1 MAAGSKF
8 PTGMQMPS
16 IDNLFTTE
24 EDRQAEKLEKVQ
36 VLPLA
41 EMHPFTDHPFEV
53 RDDEDMDKMVDS
65 VKTYGVMTPTI
76 VRPRKEGGYEIV
88 SGHRRTHAAERA
100 GLQGIPAIVRDM
112 DYDTAIILMVDSNVQ
127 REHIL
132 PMEKARAFQMKLEAI
147 KRQGVRSDLTSD
159 QVGQKLNQ
167 PYSVDKIAGESGESK
182 SQVQRYIRLNNL
194 IPELQAMVDEQSLKI
209 NPADAISSL
218 TPIQQ
223 QDFYE
228 YIDSQSCTPSLS
240 QAQKLKSLSK
250 TGEWS
255 VDKLEEIMTAQP
267 PSVAPREMQLNL
279 SMERLSGYFPK
290 GCTKAQMEHQI
301 MHILESYFRQ
311 MQQIRDHTI
320 ER

>member
-1 MAAGSKF
+1 MAGSKF

-24 EDRQAEKLEKVQ
+24 EDRQSAKLEKVQ
-36 VLPLA
+36 LLPLA
-41 EMHPFTDHPFEV
+41 ELHPFTDHPFEV

-88 SGHRRTHAAERA
+88 SGHRRSHAAQRA
-100 GLQGIPAIVRDM
+100 GLQEIPAIVRDM

-132 PMEKARAFQMKLEAI
+132 PMEKARAFDMKMNAL
-147 KRQGVRSDLTSD
+147 KRQGERTDLTSA
-159 QVGQKLNQ
+159 QVGPKFSN
-167 PYSVDKIAGESGESK
+167 SVSSKIVAEQAGESRT
-182 SQVQRYIRLNNL
+182 QVQRFIRLNSL
-194 IPELQAMVDEQSLKI
+194 IPDLQSLVDEQSLKL
-209 NPADAISSL
+209 NPAVEISYL
-218 TPIQQ
+218 TPEQQ
-223 QDFYE
+223 QDFFE
-228 YIDSQSCTPSLS
+228 YIDAQSCTPSLS

-250 TGEWS
+250 EGEWS
-255 VDKLEEIMTAQP
+255 MDKLGEIMTAQP

-290 GCTKAQMEHQI
+290 GCSKSQMEHQI

-311 MQQIRDHTI
+311 MQHSQEHEM